1 MQIGTMQLQNI
12 SKDWFN
18 IQKQEGYNEG
28 CTWSIE
34 MNFFKEIIQ
43 NQVIVSAVCG
53 WFVAQVLKTIIHTII
68 TKEFVAER
76 LIGDGG
82 MPSCHSAT
90 VCAMATATGLRYGIS
105 GFEFAVTVMLA
116 IIVMH
121 DAMGVRWETAKQGRV
136 LNDMLEIFTSMGK
149 KIAVEDK
156 LKEFVGHTPLQVIIG
171 GIIGILVA
179 FGVGSIMQ

>member
-1 MQIGTMQLQNI
+1 MKFLQQLV
-12 SKDWFN
+12 
-18 IQKQEGYNEG
+18 
-28 CTWSIE
+28 
-34 MNFFKEIIQ
+34 Q

-53 WFVAQVLKTIIHTII
+53 WFVAQILKAVIHTII

-90 VCAMATATGLRYGIS
+90 VCAMTTAAGLKYGVA

-149 KIAVEDK
+149 KITVEDK

-171 GIIGILVA
+171 AIIGILVA
-179 FGVGSIMQ
+179 FGVNGIMQI

>member
-1 MQIGTMQLQNI
+1 M
-12 SKDWFN
+12 
-18 IQKQEGYNEG
+18 
-28 CTWSIE
+28 E
-34 MNFFKEIIQ
+34 MNFFEEIIQ

-90 VCAMATATGLRYGIS
+90 VCAMATATGLRYGVA

-136 LNDMLEIFTSMGK
+136 LNDMLEIFTAMGK
-149 KIAVEDK
+149 KINVEDK
-156 LKEFVGHTPLQVIIG
+156 LKEFVGHTPLQVIVG
-171 GIIGILVA
+171 GLIGILVA
-179 FGVGSIMQ
+179 FGVNGFMR

>member
-1 MQIGTMQLQNI
+1 MTFLQQL
-12 SKDWFN
+12 
-18 IQKQEGYNEG
+18 
-28 CTWSIE
+28 
-34 MNFFKEIIQ
+34 IQ
-43 NQVIVSAVCG
+43 NQVIVSAGCG
-53 WFVAQVLKTIIHTII
+53 WFVAQILKTIIHTII

-90 VCAMATATGLRYGIS
+90 VCAMATATGLKYGVS

-136 LNDMLEIFTSMGK
+136 LNDMLEVFISMGK
-149 KIAVEDK
+149 KITVEDK

-171 GIIGILVA
+171 GLIGILVA
-179 FGVGSIMQ
+179 VTVGNFM

>member
-1 MQIGTMQLQNI
+1 MT
-12 SKDWFN
+12 
-18 IQKQEGYNEG
+18 
-28 CTWSIE
+28 
-34 MNFFKEIIQ
+34 FFREIIQ

-90 VCAMATATGLRYGIS
+90 VCAMATATCIKYGAA

-121 DAMGVRWETAKQGRV
+121 DAMGVRWETAKQGKV

-149 KIAVEDK
+149 KITVEDK
-156 LKEFVGHTPLQVIIG
+156 LKEFVGHTPMQVMIG
-171 GIIGILVA
+171 GIIGVLVA
-179 FGVGSIMQ
+179 VAVGNLM